1 MIAQSLS
8 VVVLLFFVH
17 NTNTLPCSDK
27 FNATG
32 ESSSSYLQP
41 LSSHD
46 TAILNQ
52 SGDFYPDRWFK
63 RYQTLL
69 WKKLFQNITKEA
81 VVIHIFGLRHNSN
94 VNSRA
99 RIHDVKI
106 QNVTFNETCD
116 PSVLSSM
123 NKDIQDNFFDKH
135 FTADSVKKV
144 KYKMKDDIFTL
155 NEFDI
160 TFAINDQIS
169 YIVTSPCN
177 FVTGSGGS
185 LQLSVVGYVNYC
197 PFELVCGKV
206 KKYVRLEHT
215 KCQQRP
221 VLYPTEG
228 EEDRLKQKKHTL
240 SLPFLMFSKP
250 SDHIFVNRNGV
261 ISVSSISVGKPS
273 INGKDTVMAVYN
285 METPFKDGII
295 NSYHMNQS
303 HLLKAANKDISRYS
317 LKSFFANQIIV
328 VNYIGVKYQSK
339 AHTFQAV
346 FATDGNQTY
355 VILNYYRLESNG
367 ATVGFSERACGHR
380 LYYNSTKSKSLAHTS
395 NVGMPGR
402 HVLLLTTRCAKAE
415 LYPYGN
421 SSGDVMLEKCESCI
435 RTVPFRQPS
444 LFNNM
449 LVFTQT
455 SGFAVQ
461 LLHRDGSN
469 IFIFPFYNFDSISV
483 SIADSIYY
491 RETNETTLISEINSD
506 IKLVYAHAPNMSR
519 AIIITFKD
527 VHVNTFPTHN
537 STYQIVIAHDGLK
550 QSYLFL
556 TYDYLN
562 TFGEISEA
570 AILLQCSVINVK
582 LLYNYGNAVYLMSN
596 TNMNKLGRYIFH
608 SSGRD
613 ECKAGCSPV
622 HGAANLFMLKDVDLQ
637 RFARLKNFEEDIKM
651 QILGKVYGNITEKL
665 YITIFGNL
673 PNRHQGFKRFYNLT
687 VTKMAYTESC
697 NLNQLYVIKD
707 AINTIQNNADFQPT
721 KFVLVSYNIQKIWSP
736 LDVIFALHGHF
747 TIVLIH
753 QCPKTNVT
761 INTVGYFKSCSFL
774 LACFNE
780 SSHPF
785 AILDHSTCAR
795 KDLILYPYDTRT
807 YQDDKNQAEVKFAW
821 HKPFLLFSTPAKSMI
836 IGDGYLEIRSKSK
849 SRPTSEKRILDVYR
863 LRDLQMNNLSD
874 DFIEKKKIIY
884 EYSIKPNLLSAAS
897 KDISSY
903 SSESFSAKHLLI
915 VTFAVLKKVDGSQF
929 TFQAVIASDERETY
943 AILNYKELGGR
954 AISVGYEEP
963 LCGKGRFSKAEFSQ
977 ALVNTS
983 NIGIPGRH
991 VFPLT
996 SFNCTRAAFYP
1007 YGIAEGDRAL
1017 ERGDNVAESILLNTP
1032 LPLKTK
1038 QVEKIYVTSNG
1049 LISMEHAIQSSVQYT
1064 HYVQYPYSII
1074 ASYYMDFD
1082 TSFSGVIYYRQTKD
1096 KVITG
1101 QAKQDIKNVYHLNVD
1116 IGNVVIVTY
1125 VDVPRRQSPLH
1136 KHTFQTVIA
1145 YNNNNQTFLILN
1157 YKKLDTPSTL
1167 VMFSEYPC
1175 CKINITSK
1183 FDYDVTTYLT
1193 DHTNADG
1200 LGKYVIQITNSTQ
1213 EKWANNKRK
1222 KISELIIGYDFVRIR
1237 WKIEGNSTAIITM
1250 NIIGQWQVT
1259 WVRFQCKEV
1268 TSYEF
1273 EDLYQ
1278 TNVYRIEL
1286 MDTSGSLP
1294 ALIEVSPAKFE
1305 PVNNVYITQDGD
1317 QMVLHWT
1324 TPTRLFGNDT
1334 ASKTIITHWS
1344 KDRHHV
1350 YNQTFIKSIYEKQY
1364 LFNASTGS
1372 NHKLTIVLS
1381 TANGQLS
1388 PARIIFYTFSEPP
1401 KSSQDYTIIISATVS
1416 SLVFIT
1422 FVLAACYYRRKNQNK
1437 NKYLQP
1443 QIKQPVDF
1451 GRSIREQ
1458 SSNLSYDSKYEF
1470 PRTHISLIKVIGEG
1484 EFAQVWIASAKG
1496 IEKFHP
1502 RKDRTE
1508 KLVSRKVTGIHQNN
1522 IVVAKTLKENATEK
1536 DHKDL
1541 ANELKLL
1548 IHIGEHRNIVNL
1560 VGACTKADNILLLTE
1575 YCEMGSLAKY
1585 LRLNRDYFEP
1595 TWHRNGKEEFNCYQV
1610 TWIAVQVADGMSFLK
1625 ERKYVHRDLAART
1638 VFLTKDM
1645 HAKVADLGL
1654 MKNAPD
1660 NDYYKREYVDKLPI
1674 KWMAPE
1680 SILEKKFTTKSDV
1693 WSFGVLLWEI
1703 YSLGALPYPD
1713 IQESKDLLAYLKQG
1727 SRMSQPVEC
1736 AKEFYDIMLE
1746 CWSFSVD
1753 SRPSFNEIR
1762 NDLDRLM
1769 VKKKRVLDNQRSVK
1783 ATPTLKNDLNESDY
1797 SSVGKSLYDEV
1808 FHADRKSAHL
1818 SLNSGE
1824 FTTDRKAATSEIES
1838 AKNQPEYDYEGNDN
1852 AYLMLTPDDCG
1863 DEQMGEA
1870 MKEFNN
1876 TILDFVGDEVMEK
1889 KSKEKTPKVN
1899 SNEKHHEYVN
1909 IVQHHSAEN
1918 SNDSKYK
1925 NPDEENFDEHDDE

>member
-1 MIAQSLS
+1 M
-8 VVVLLFFVH
+8 
-17 NTNTLPCSDK
+17 
-27 FNATG
+27 
-32 ESSSSYLQP
+32 
-41 LSSHD
+41 
-46 TAILNQ
+46 
-52 SGDFYPDRWFK
+52 
-63 RYQTLL
+63 
-69 WKKLFQNITKEA
+69 
-81 VVIHIFGLRHNSN
+81 
-94 VNSRA
+94 
-99 RIHDVKI
+99 
-106 QNVTFNETCD
+106 
-116 PSVLSSM
+116 
-123 NKDIQDNFFDKH
+123 
-135 FTADSVKKV
+135 
-144 KYKMKDDIFTL
+144 

-160 TFAINDQIS
+160 TFAINDQIT
-169 YIVTSPCN
+169 YIVASPCN

-185 LQLSVVGYVNYC
+185 LQLSVVGYANYC

-206 KKYVRLEHT
+206 KKYVRLQHT
-215 KCQQRP
+215 ICEERP

-228 EEDRLKQKKHTL
+228 EEDRHKQKKHTL

-250 SDHIFVNRNGV
+250 SDHIFVNENGV

-303 HLLKAANKDISRYS
+303 HLLKAANRDILRYS

-328 VNYIGVKYQSK
+328 VNYIGVKYQSR

-355 VILNYYRLESNG
+355 AILNYYRLESNG
-367 ATVGFSERACGHR
+367 ATVGFSERACGHH
-380 LYYNSTKSKSLAHTS
+380 LYYNGTMSKSLAHTS
-395 NVGMPGR
+395 NIGMPGR
-402 HVLLLTTRCAKAE
+402 HILLLTTRCAKAE

-421 SSGDVMLEKCESCI
+421 SSADVMLEKCESCI
-435 RTVPFRQPS
+435 RTVHFRQPS
-444 LFNNM
+444 LFTNM
-449 LVFTQT
+449 VVVTQT
-455 SGFAVQ
+455 SGCAVR

-469 IFIFPFYNFDSISV
+469 ILIFPFFNSDSISH

-491 RETNETTLISEINSD
+491 RETNETALISEINSD
-506 IKLVYAHAPNMSR
+506 IQLVYSHAPNMSR
-519 AIIITFKD
+519 AIILTFKD
-527 VHVNTFPTHN
+527 VHVNKFPTHN

-562 TFGEISEA
+562 TFGEIYEA
-570 AILLQCSVINVK
+570 AILLQCTTIDVR
-582 LLYNYGNAVYLMSN
+582 LLYNYGNAVYLTSN
-596 TNMNKLGRYIFH
+596 TNTNKLGRYIFH

-613 ECKAGCSPV
+613 ECKTECSPV
-622 HGAANLFMLKDVDLQ
+622 HGAANLFMLKNVDLQ
-637 RFARLKNFEEDIKM
+637 RFTRLKNFKEDIKM
-651 QILGKVYGNITEKL
+651 QILRKVYGNVTEKL
-665 YITIFGNL
+665 YITIFGNIL
-673 PNRHQGFKRFYNLT
+673 NRHQGFERFHNLT
-687 VTKMAYTESC
+687 VTGMTYTESC
-697 NLNQLYVIKD
+697 SLNLLYFIKD
-707 AINTIQNNADFQPT
+707 AINTIQINVDFQPT
-721 KFVLVSYNIQKIWSP
+721 KILMVSYNIQEIGFP
-736 LDVIFALHGHF
+736 LQVIFALHGRS
-747 TIVLIH
+747 TVILIH
-753 QCPKTNVT
+753 QCPKTNLT
-761 INTVGYFKSCSFL
+761 INTVGYYKSCSFS
-774 LACFNE
+774 LACLND
-780 SSHPF
+780 SSQPF

-795 KDLILYPYDTRT
+795 KELILYPYDTRT

-821 HKPFLLFSTPAKSMI
+821 HKPFLLFSTPATSMI
-836 IGDGYLEIRSKSK
+836 IGDGYLEIRSNSK
-849 SRPTSEKRILDVYR
+849 SRPTSGKRILDVYR
-863 LRDLQMNNLSD
+863 LRDLEMNNLSD
-874 DFIEKKKIIY
+874 YFIDKRKTIS

-897 KDISSY
+897 KDISNY
-903 SSESFSAKHLLI
+903 SSGSFSAKHLLI
-915 VTFAVLKKVDGSQF
+915 ATFAVLKKVDGTQF
-929 TFQAVIASDERETY
+929 TFQAVVASDERETY

-954 AISVGYEEP
+954 AISVGYEEAH
-963 LCGKGRFSKAEFSQ
+963 CGKRRFSKAEFSQ

-1007 YGIAEGDRAL
+1007 YGIAEGDREL

-1038 QVEKIYVTSNG
+1038 QVEKIYITSNG
-1049 LISMEHAIQSSVQYT
+1049 LISMDYAIQSSVEYT

-1116 IGNVVIVTY
+1116 IDNVVIVTY
-1125 VDVPRRQSPLH
+1125 VDVPRHQFPLH
-1136 KHTFQTVIA
+1136 RHTFQTVIA
-1145 YNNNNQTFLILN
+1145 YNEHNQTFLILN
-1157 YKKLDTPSTL
+1157 YKKLDSPSTL

-1183 FDYDVTTYLT
+1183 YDYDLTTYLT

-1200 LGKYVIQITNSTQ
+1200 LGKYVIQIINSTR
-1213 EKWANNKRK
+1213 EKWLNNKLK
-1222 KISELIIGYDFVRIR
+1222 KISELMIGYDFVRIR
-1237 WKIEGNSTAIITM
+1237 WKIEGNSTAIIAM
-1250 NIIGQWQVT
+1250 NIIGQWQVR

-1273 EDLYQ
+1273 ENLYQ

-1294 ALIEVSPAKFE
+1294 ALIEVSPVKFE
-1305 PVNNVYITQDGD
+1305 PVNDVYITQDGD
-1317 QMVLHWT
+1317 QIVLHWT
-1324 TPTRLFGNDT
+1324 TPTKLFGNDT

-1372 NHKLTIVLS
+1372 NHELTIVLS

-1401 KSSQDYTIIISATVS
+1401 KSSQDYTIIIMATVS

-1422 FVLAACYYRRKNQNK
+1422 SVLAACYYRRKNKNK
-1437 NKYLQP
+1437 NKYLQS
-1443 QIKQPVDF
+1443 QLKQPVDF

-1458 SSNLSYDSKYEF
+1458 SSNLGYDSKYEF
-1470 PRTHISLIKVIGEG
+1470 PRTNISLIKVIGEG
-1484 EFAQVWIASAKG
+1484 EFGQVWIASAKG
-1496 IEKFHP
+1496 MEKFHP
-1502 RKDRTE
+1502 RKDRSE
-1508 KLVSRKVTGIHQNN
+1508 KMGSRKVTGIHQKN
-1522 IVVAKTLKENATEK
+1522 IVIAKILKENATEK

-1560 VGACTKADNILLLTE
+1560 LGACTKADNVLVLTE
-1575 YCEMGSLAKY
+1575 YCEKGSLAKY

-1625 ERKYVHRDLAART
+1625 ERKYVHRDLGART
-1638 VFLTKDM
+1638 VLLTKEM

-1654 MKNAPD
+1654 LKNAPD
-1660 NDYYKREYVDKLPI
+1660 NDNYKREYVDKLPI

-1680 SILEKKFTTKSDV
+1680 SISEKKFTTKSDV

-1713 IQESKDLLAYLKQG
+1713 VHESKDLLAYLKQG
-1727 SRMSQPVEC
+1727 SRMSQPVAC
-1736 AKEFYDIMLE
+1736 AKEIYDIMLE
-1746 CWSFSVD
+1746 CWSLSAD
-1753 SRPSFNEIR
+1753 SRPSFNQIR
-1762 NDLDRLM
+1762 NDLDRLL
-1769 VKKKRVLDNQRSVK
+1769 VKKKRVLNNQKSVK
-1783 ATPTLKNDLNESDY
+1783 VTPAPSNDLKESDY
-1797 SSVGKSLYDEV
+1797 SSEGKSSYDEV
-1808 FHADRKSAHL
+1808 IHADEKSAHL
-1818 SLNSGE
+1818 SLNSEE
-1824 FTTDRKAATSEIES
+1824 FAEDREAATSEIES
-1838 AKNQPEYDYEGNDN
+1838 AKNQLEYDYEGNDN

-1863 DEQMGEA
+1863 DEQMSEA
-1870 MKEFNN
+1870 MKESNN
-1876 TILDFVGDEVMEK
+1876 TILDVVGGEVLVNR
-1889 KSKEKTPKVN
+1889 SNEKTTKFN
-1899 SNEKHHEYVN
+1899 ANEKHHEYVN
-1909 IVQHHSAEN
+1909 IGQHHSAEN

-1925 NPDEENFDEHDDE
+1925 NPDDENLDEHDDD